1 MTVSGKATYYLPGH
15 GPSPRRTCNGRF
27 VTSFGITNLSWGRA
41 LFACFVILVTAFV
54 AHFNSRPSLS
64 LCINNNLAAAERYR
78 HEAPTIL
85 GIGDS
90 YLGAAKLRGDKI
102 FLPGCS
108 VAMIRQAVFDAPA
121 KQYDVVMVMMGIAN
135 LKHAP
140 LDETRE
146 EVFEASVMAHRKFQ
160 ADLTIVYDPAEMVRL
175 MSFPEYRQDDTHL
188 NDAGYL
194 ELFRS
199 GRIIVISE

>member
-1 MTVSGKATYYLPGH
+1 MGCKTTFVPGH
-15 GPSPRRTCNGRF
+15 GPSPRGFLCRLATP
-27 VTSFGITNLSWGRA
+27 FGITSLRVGRVLLFIVCLST
-41 LFACFVILVTAFV
+41 LVFILCSPPT
-54 AHFNSRPSLS
+54 NPPPLS
-64 LCINNNLAAAERYR
+64 PHISNNLATAERYR
-78 HEAPTIL
+78 HEAPTVL

-108 VAMIRQAVFDAPA
+108 VAIIRQAIVDAPA
-121 KQYDVVMVMMGIAN
+121 KQYDMIVVMMGIAN

-146 EVFEASVMAHRKFQ
+146 EVFEASVLAHRKFQ
-160 ADLTIVYDPAEMVRL
+160 ADLTIVYDPAEMARL
-175 MSFPEYRQDDTHL
+175 MSVPEYRKDDTHL